1 MWIKGTPLHLIVDNN
16 SENNL
21 ILTEFIRRLNLMTKP
36 YPQLY
41 TIGWL
46 RKEPYLCVIQEYNLS
61 YDINPFN
68 DEVLCDVSA
77 L

>member
-1 MWIKGTPLHLIVDNN
+1 MK
-16 SENNL
+16 
-21 ILTEFIRRLNLMTKP
+21 KP